1 MSALTRIH
9 RRDRH
14 RRPLIYGR
22 KGTIA
27 EHHAVD
33 YRRGPHGQAVLVDP
47 VFKLPA
53 LMRHGKH
60 NRRGVVRAA
69 GAERSHAKARIL
81 GIRSDLNIAARLIEH
96 GRKLPILLC
105 GIDIERAIAHRDARI
120 VDPMREVI
128 LLPRNRDRH
137 KHVAPVV
144 RPAAGGNA
152 IDQKRRTAE
161 DGRAGDGNGHLSI
174 GFELRVVRYVLRGGH
189 IEGRRGL
196 DDRGTL
202 LVGAPTHKAI
212 AHTGNSG
219 QFHLI
224 AHGKAT
230 AARNT
235 AAPARS
241 LILHDDLAR
250 NGHFVWVGKHGLE
263 LQRVVVE
270 PLDHIL
276 VELNPAMGVT
286 TQQ

>member
-14 RRPLIYGR
+14 RRPLINGR
-22 KGTIA
+22 KGTVA
-27 EHHAVD
+27 KHHAVD
-33 YRRGPHGQAVLVDP
+33 YRRGPHGYAVLVDP

-60 NRRGVVRAA
+60 NRRRVVGAA
-69 GAERSHAKARIL
+69 GAERNHAKARVL

-96 GRKLPILLC
+96 SRELPILL
-105 GIDIERAIAHRDARI
+105 GGADIERAIAHRDARI
-120 VDPMREVI
+120 VDPVREVV

-144 RPAAGGNA
+144 RPATGRNA
-152 IDQKRRTAE
+152 VDQKGRTAE
-161 DGRAGDGNGHLSI
+161 YGRARDGNGHLSI
-174 GFELRVVRYVLRGGH
+174 GFELRVVRHVLRGGH
-189 IEGRRGL
+189 VQYRSGL
-196 DDRGTL
+196 DNRGAP
-202 LVGAPTHKAI
+202 LVGAPAHKAI
-212 AHTGNSG
+212 AHAGHSG
-219 QFHLI
+219 QLHLI
-224 AHGKAT
+224 AYGKAA

-241 LILHDDLAR
+241 LVLHHDLAR
-250 NGHFVWVGKHGLE
+250 NGHLIRIGKHGLE
-263 LQRVVVE
+263 LQRIIVE